1 MNRLQEKICII
12 TGAGS
17 GIGRAS
23 AEMFGREGAVVV
35 VTDIKAASAE
45 EVAHG
50 IVRAG
55 GQAIALTVD
64 VGEEDQ
70 LRQMI
75 NTTMQ
80 AIWPHRCAI

>member
-35 VTDIKAASAE
+35 VLLRKQGTDEAFAAT
-45 EVAHG
+45 
-50 IVRAG
+50 G
-55 GQAIALTVD
+55 G
-64 VGEEDQ
+64 
-70 LRQMI
+70 
-75 NTTMQ
+75 
-80 AIWPHRCAI
+80 